1 MSTPP
6 KTLTHNP
13 NQSWTVVSHRRNRK
27 RPKSKSNPNPDQFET
42 LTLKSPIPWTPLD
55 SQPNPILQSKLL
67 SKLQS
72 SLSKLKSSQFYNQFL
87 SQLQCPQIQS
97 GLNKLLSFNPQFD
110 LIIYGIGS
118 IDSYETPR
126 LQLSLALLI
135 LDRLKPQ
142 ISSIEVFDPIISTA
156 EQAVIE
162 QLGVA
167 VMGVDERGRREVKV
181 PTLFFMPHCEVQL
194 YDNLLDANWGCENLN
209 KMVILGNSFG
219 EYERYVEEKK
229 GASGSVKVE
238 EAGKRVI
245 GSRRFVREV
254 RLEGGEDCDDDNGF
268 FRAFHDISWHFF
280 DVGQDVHLDFV

>member
-126 LQLSLALLI
+126 LQLSLDLIIYGIGSIDSYETPRLQLSLALLI

-167 VMGVDERGRREVKV
+167 VMGVDERGRREG
-181 PTLFFMPHCEVQL
+181 TFE
-194 YDNLLDANWGCENLN
+194 
-209 KMVILGNSFG
+209 
-219 EYERYVEEKK
+219 
-229 GASGSVKVE
+229 ASGVLNTTGYVPRHTE
-238 EAGKRVI
+238 EHWRQRVP
-245 GSRRFVREV
+245 GPRENSSIYRV
-254 RLEGGEDCDDDNGF
+254 VARNAVMET
-268 FRAFHDISWHFF
+268 
-280 DVGQDVHLDFV
+280 